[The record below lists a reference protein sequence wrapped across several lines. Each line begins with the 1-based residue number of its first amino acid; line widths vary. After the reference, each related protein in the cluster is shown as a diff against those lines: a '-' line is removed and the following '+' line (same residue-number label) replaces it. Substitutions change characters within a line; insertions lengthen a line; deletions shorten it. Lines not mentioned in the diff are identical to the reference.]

1 VPGLSSFTGAFAG
14 MACQD
19 LAGTM
24 KPADFDFFEYGER
37 SFRANP
43 FSTSAG

>member
-1 VPGLSSFTGAFAG
+1 

-19 LAGTM
+19 VSGTSRI
-24 KPADFDFFEYGER
+24 ADFDFFEYGER